1 MSTLTRISAAA
12 LIAIGSTVLLAQAPA
27 PNPAEKSN
35 PTGDPRPLTPGSAD
49 NPSMK
54 DQKSA
59 PTNPPKAAPNTEGTG
74 SRPIGPPGN
83 ETPAPGATKDT
94 KDVNKKSPN

>member
-1 MSTLTRISAAA
+1 MSRLARATAAA
-12 LIAIGSTVLLAQAPA
+12 MIVAGSTFLLAQAQ
-27 PNPAEKSN
+27 N
-35 PTGDPRPLTPGSAD
+35 PTGDPRPLTPGGAD
-49 NPSMK
+49 NPSVK

-59 PTNPPKAAPNTEGTG
+59 PTNPPKASPNAQENTGTG

-94 KDVNKKSPN
+94 KGVDKKSPQ

>member
-1 MSTLTRISAAA
+1 MSRLARASAAA
-12 LIAIGSTVLLAQAPA
+12 MILAGSIFLLAQAQ
-27 PNPAEKSN
+27 N
-35 PTGDPRPLTPGSAD
+35 PTGDPRPLTPGGAD
-49 NPSMK
+49 NPSIK
-54 DQKSA
+54 DQT

-94 KDVNKKSPN
+94 KGVDKKSPQ

>member
-1 MSTLTRISAAA
+1 MSRLARAATAAMFVAGSTL
-12 LIAIGSTVLLAQAPA
+12 LLAQAQ
-27 PNPAEKSN
+27 N
-35 PTGDPRPLTPGSAD
+35 PTGDPRPLTPGGAD
-49 NPSMK
+49 NPSVNDPK
-54 DQKSA
+54 AA

-94 KDVNKKSPN
+94 KGVDKKSPH

>member
-1 MSTLTRISAAA
+1 MSRLARASAAA
-12 LIAIGSTVLLAQAPA
+12 MILAGSTFLLAQAQ
-27 PNPAEKSN
+27 N
-35 PTGDPRPLTPGSAD
+35 PTGDPRPLTPGGVG
-49 NPSMK
+49 NPSIK

-74 SRPIGPPGN
+74 SRPMGPPGN

-94 KDVNKKSPN
+94 KGVDKKSPQ